1 MEENYFKNEH
11 LLIGNL
17 GHLAV
22 AITFGAS
29 LLALI
34 SFIFASKDGDQ
45 KIKWFKIGRW
55 VFWIHGIA
63 VAGIVACLF
72 FIIKSHYF
80 EYHYAWRHSSLDLPG
95 EYMISCFWEG
105 QEGSFLLW
113 LFWQMVLGV
122 FVLFKVNKWTSPV
135 MVFIALSQIVLSSM
149 LLGVNFE
156 WFHFGSSPF
165 ELLRDHDTSWIDPN
179 LPVYAMRGLQTSDYL
194 SLIKDGNGLNPL
206 LQNYWMVI
214 HPPTLFLGFAS
225 TIVPFAFAMSA
236 LWKRN
241 YKEWIVPALPWTLF
255 SAAILGTG
263 VVMGAMWAYES
274 LSFGGFWAW
283 DPVENAS
290 LVPWLT
296 LVAGLHVMLI
306 AKSTGHSLKEAF
318 ILITI
323 TFLLILYSTF
333 LTRSG
338 ILQNTSVHAFTDDGL
353 SNQLFVFMMLFV
365 IINIVLLVR
374 SWKEIPSL
382 KTEQQLWSREFWM
395 FIGSLVL
402 VLSAMQIIFTTS
414 LPVWNKIVTMTGLE
428 NVFNSNVAPPK
439 IDVYNRIQLPI
450 AILVGVLTAV
460 TQFFKYKNTDIKKI
474 LRSLL
479 LYITISIIL
488 TVIGI
493 YIFKTYNPEYVTM
506 LFTSIFA
513 IVGNIGYITQVL
525 RGKFS
530 ISGASVGHIG
540 FSLMLVG
547 ILVSTTGKKVLTS
560 NNFPMPDGKIDSTQA
575 ENMLL
580 RKDIPVQ
587 IGEYSATY
595 RGDSNIGVNHYLA
608 VEYEKIDTATNKVV
622 EQFTLHPNVQVNP
635 KMGMVANPDTR
646 HYITNDIYT
655 HVTSFSGLDPQE
667 KEEEWVNADTVNIT
681 VGQQI
686 MLANNN
692 QLTLLEIK
700 PLQKLKF
707 DYELHFALKSLK
719 HEEALTMQFNLSGDK
734 WVNAAIDKDSL
745 TRLDLLDIKPIT
757 DGNKKN
763 LKVTLISSFKN
774 TMSDYIVLKAL
785 RFPYVNLL
793 WAGTVIM
800 VVGFF
805 IAFFKRRRDAR
816 RLGLGG

>member
-1 MEENYFKNEH
+1 MEDYFKNEH

-45 KIKWFKIGRW
+45 KITWFKTGRW
-55 VFWIHGIA
+55 AFWIHGVA
-63 VAGIVACLF
+63 VVAIVTCLF
-72 FIIKSHYF
+72 LIIKNHFF
-80 EYHYAWRHSSLDLPG
+80 EYQYAFRHSSLDLPK

-122 FVLFKVNKWTSPV
+122 FILFKVNKWTSPV
-135 MVFIALSQIVLSSM
+135 MVFIALSQVVLSSM
-149 LLGVNFE
+149 LLGVDLD

-165 ELLRDHDTSWIDPN
+165 ELLREHDTSWIDPN
-179 LPVYAMRGLQTSDYL
+179 LPVYTMRGMETSDYL
-194 SLIKDGNGLNPL
+194 KLIKDGNGLNPL

-225 TIVPFAFAMSA
+225 TIVPFAFAMAA

-263 VVMGAMWAYES
+263 VIMGAMWAYES

-414 LPVWNKIVTMTGLE
+414 LPVWNKIVKMTGLE
-428 NVFNSNVAPPK
+428 NVFNANVAPPK

-450 AILVGVLTAV
+450 AVLIGLLTAI
-460 TQFFKYKNTDIKKI
+460 TQFFKYKNSDIKKVG
-474 LRSLL
+474 RSLL
-479 LYITISIIL
+479 AYFLISIII
-488 TVIGI
+488 TIGCVFL
-493 YIFKTYNPEYVTM
+493 FKTYNPEYVTM
-506 LFTSIFA
+506 LFTSVFA
-513 IVGNIGYITQVL
+513 VVGNIGYITQVL
-525 RGKFS
+525 KGKFA

-540 FSLMLVG
+540 FGLMLIG
-547 ILVSTTGKKVLTS
+547 ILVSTTGKRVLTS
-560 NNFPMPDGKIDSTQA
+560 NNFTMPGEKMDANLA

-580 RKDIPVQ
+580 SKDKAVQ
-587 IGEYSATY
+587 IGEYIATY

-608 VEYEKIDTATNKVV
+608 VEYEKVDTATNKIV
-622 EQFTLHPNVQVNP
+622 EHFILHPNAQANP
-635 KMGMVANPDTR
+635 KMGLVANPDTR
-646 HYITNDIYT
+646 HYITEDIYT
-655 HVTSFSGLDPQE
+655 HITSFSGLDPQE
-667 KEEEWVNADTVNIT
+667 NKEDWANADTIDISAGKQIT
-681 VGQQI
+681 
-686 MLANNN
+686 LANNN
-692 QLTLLEIK
+692 ELTLKSIK
-700 PLQKLKF
+700 PLSEKGRNF
-707 DYELHFALKSLK
+707 ELHFILKNLK
-719 HEEALTMQFNLSGDK
+719 GEEQITMACTIENNRLLMSS
-734 WVNAAIDKDSL
+734 AIDKDKL
-745 TRLDLLDIKPIT
+745 TKFDLIDIKPSKEKGKKDLDIK
-757 DGNKKN
+757 
-763 LKVTLISSFKN
+763 LVTSFKN
-774 TMSDYIVLKAL
+774 NLKDYIILKAI

-800 VVGFF
+800 VIGFF

-816 RLGLGG
+816 RVGLGN

>member
-1 MEENYFKNEH
+1 MEESYFKNEH

-22 AITFGAS
+22 ALTFGAS
-29 LLALI
+29 VLALL

-55 VFWIHGIA
+55 AFWVHGLAVFA
-63 VAGIVACLF
+63 IVTCLF
-72 FIIKSHYF
+72 LIIKNHYF
-80 EYHYAWRHSSLDLPG
+80 EYHYAWRHSSLDLPS

-113 LFWQMVLGV
+113 LFWQMILGV

-135 MVFIALSQIVLSSM
+135 MVFIALSQVVLSSM
-149 LLGVNFE
+149 LLGVDFD

-165 ELLRDHDTSWIDPN
+165 ELLRDHDTQWIDPN
-179 LPVYAMRGLQTSDYL
+179 LPVYTMRGMETSDYL
-194 SLIKDGNGLNPL
+194 KLIKDGNGLNPL

-225 TIVPFAFAMSA
+225 TIVPFAFAMAA

-263 VVMGAMWAYES
+263 VIMGAMWAYES

-365 IINIVLLVR
+365 LLNLYLMVR
-374 SWKEIPSL
+374 RWKEIPSL

-414 LPVWNKIVTMTGLE
+414 IPVWNKILTMTGLDKVM
-428 NVFNSNVAPPK
+428 NANVAPPK

-450 AILVGVLTAV
+450 AVLIGLLTAV
-460 TQFFKYKNTDIKKI
+460 TQFLKYKNTNLKKI
-474 LRSLL
+474 ARLL
-479 LYITISIIL
+479 LSYFVISVIL
-488 TVIGI
+488 TIAGI
-493 YIFKTYNPEYVTM
+493 YLFKTYNPEYVTM
-506 LFTSIFA
+506 LFASIFTV
-513 IVGNIGYITQVL
+513 VGNSGYIIQVL
-525 RGKFS
+525 KGKFS
-530 ISGASVGHIG
+530 VSGASVGHIG
-540 FSLMLVG
+540 FGLMLIG
-547 ILVSTTGKKVLTS
+547 ILVSTTGKRVLTS
-560 NNFPMPDGKIDSTQA
+560 NNFTMPDQKMDSTQA

-580 RKDIPVQ
+580 IKDKPVQ
-587 IGEYSATY
+587 IADYTATY
-595 RGDSNIGVNHYLA
+595 RGDSNVGVNHYLA
-608 VEYEKIDTATNKVV
+608 VDYERIDTATHKVV
-622 EQFTLHPNVQVNP
+622 EQFTLHPNAQANP
-635 KMGMVANPDTR
+635 KMGLVSNPDTR
-646 HYITNDIYT
+646 HYLTEDIYT
-655 HVTSFSGLDPQE
+655 HITSFSGLDPQE
-667 KEEEWVNADTVNIT
+667 NQEEWVNADTVILRK
-681 VGQQI
+681 GQQI
-686 MLANNN
+686 MLGNDNE
-692 QLTLLEIK
+692 LTLQSVK
-700 PLQKLKF
+700 PLSKTGLDF
-707 DYELHFALKSLK
+707 ELHFMLKNLK
-719 HEEALTMQFNLSGDK
+719 GEEPITLHCKIEKNHLVHST
-734 WVNAAIDKDSL
+734 AIDKGLL
-745 TRLDLLDIKPIT
+745 TKLDLLDIKPI
-757 DGNKKN
+757 KN
-763 LKVTLISSFKN
+763 GDEIDLNVTLLTSFKN
-774 TMSDYIVLKAL
+774 TMNDYIILKAI

-805 IAFFKRRRDAR
+805 IAFFKRKRDAKR
-816 RLGLGG
+816 VG

>member
-45 KIKWFKIGRW
+45 KIKWFKTGRW
-55 VFWIHGIA
+55 AFWVHGFA
-63 VAGIVACLF
+63 TLAIVTCLF
-72 FIIKSHYF
+72 LIIKNHYF
-80 EYHYAWRHSSLDLPG
+80 EYHYAWRHSSLDLPK

-135 MVFIALSQIVLSSM
+135 MVFIALSQVVLSSM
-149 LLGVNFE
+149 LLGVDLD

-179 LPVYAMRGLQTSDYL
+179 LPVYTMRNIQTSDYL

-225 TIVPFAFAMSA
+225 TIVPFAFAMAA

-263 VVMGAMWAYES
+263 VIMGAMWAYES

-365 IINIVLLVR
+365 IINLFLIVKR
-374 SWKEIPSL
+374 WKEIPSL

-428 NVFNSNVAPPK
+428 NVFNANVAPPK

-450 AILVGVLTAV
+450 AVLIGLLTAV
-460 TQFFKYKNTDIKKI
+460 TQFFKFKNTNIKKI
-474 LRSLL
+474 GRSLL
-479 LYITISIIL
+479 AYFAISIII
-488 TVIGI
+488 TIGCVFL
-493 YIFKTYNPEYVTM
+493 FKTYNPEYVTM
-506 LFTSIFA
+506 LFSSIFGV
-513 IVGNIGYITQVL
+513 VGNIGYITQVL
-525 RGKFS
+525 KGKFS
-530 ISGASVGHIG
+530 VSGASVGHIG
-540 FSLMLVG
+540 FGLMLIG
-547 ILVSTTGKKVLTS
+547 ILVSTTGKRVLTS
-560 NNFPMPDGKIDSTQA
+560 NNFTMPGEKMDSTLA

-580 RKDIPVQ
+580 TKNKPVQ
-587 IGEYSATY
+587 IGEYTATY

-608 VEYEKIDTATNKVV
+608 VEYEKVDTATNKVV
-622 EQFTLHPNVQVNP
+622 EKFTLHPNAQANP
-635 KMGMVANPDTR
+635 KMGLVANPDTR
-646 HYITNDIYT
+646 HQDRGAGVDFDPARPDVRVAVSDGDGERLEAHDVLRSARQVDLAGRDHRGDTPMERRFDEVEGPLPRCEVAEDRVGVRVDEPRD
-655 HVTSFSGLDPQE
+655 HGRPAGVDDDVGVVVQPAPDRLDPPVADDDGIGV
-667 KEEEWVNADTVNIT
+667 EERPVDVARDDLADPGDQRTH
-681 VGQQI
+681 G
-686 MLANNN
+686 
-692 QLTLLEIK
+692 
-700 PLQKLKF
+700 PR
-707 DYELHFALKSLK
+707 
-719 HEEALTMQFNLSGDK
+719 LS
-734 WVNAAIDKDSL
+734 
-745 TRLDLLDIKPIT
+745 
-757 DGNKKN
+757 
-763 LKVTLISSFKN
+763 
-774 TMSDYIVLKAL
+774 
-785 RFPYVNLL
+785 
-793 WAGTVIM
+793 
-800 VVGFF
+800 
-805 IAFFKRRRDAR
+805 AR
-816 RLGLGG
+816 RLRRRRPLPGARRSASAADRRW